1 MALKLSRQQLDLLCE
16 SVLKKIKVNREA
28 LDMITNNAARNG
40 LMQENDQLNEIS
52 HIFSYIYK
60 IQQLY
65 I

>member
-1 MALKLSRQQLDLLCE
+1 MAYLKLNKRQLDLVGE

-40 LMQENDQLNEIS
+40 LMQEIDQLNEIL
-52 HIFSYIYK
+52 
-60 IQQLY
+60 QLLTQ